1 MSVWMGTTN
10 PAYLGGKPLTLGQMH
25 IPFKVTTDSG
35 GY

>member
-1 MSVWMGTTN
+1 MKANSIKKVGCLVIFYFILV
-10 PAYLGGKPLTLGQMH
+10 PIP